1 MSPLEVLQLVG
12 YSIGAVLPLWLAA
25 LLLSHRRKLAPLE
38 RVLFVLAL
46 SICGWHTSN
55 LVITLHEL
63 FGLSNDQW
71 ITVLRLGDTVSV
83 VCITFAYSFLLHVH
97 THLWAHAE
105 SRPLTQSDK
114 IGVYSSYL
122 PTLFI
127 GFAVSKIWIGD
138 YAPMLVKTKSF
149 VLPFAFWVAYV
160 LGRIALTELRI
171 ARKTSNPSEQRIMR
185 TLAGSFVAVGLVIFA
200 AIALGVGEGTPWG
213 VYLKTVANLGSLLP
227 SALLAY
233 YIYRYRYLELVIEG
247 SLVVATF
254 AAVVLTVYLYFIRTF
269 GEWATHRF
277 GVRPGVIEAVLIL
290 GLTLAA
296 APLRKWIEQRFQNLF
311 EQQATLYREI
321 VDRIGA
327 HGGKYKELPELLRFV
342 EERSAKALGLREVR
356 VMVADS
362 SHLISAKTV
371 HSAGGEESRS
381 GPWVEKVIR
390 LSRDL
395 DWAPVE
401 DDPALARHGFR
412 LAFPLRRQDRTVG
425 LLLVDGPGGS
435 LTPDA
440 RAVLGILAGQTA
452 VAIEDC
458 RLVEENVRLERQLG
472 EQERLAE
479 LGQMAATVAHE
490 IKNPLSSIKS
500 IAQVMSED
508 EDMSRAYARDL
519 SLIVGETDRLSRS
532 VTQLLSFARKQ
543 GPGELPCRIE
553 ELVNSVTELLRPEA
567 ETRGVLVDRTI
578 ETNEELSG
586 PAAAAVRDSVS
597 NLLLNAIQATPE
609 GGRVQIEARLLNGLA
624 LIAVDDGGSGVP
636 PEIEQRIWEPFF
648 TTKQRGTGLGLAI
661 VRKRMEEAGGS
672 ARLAATLNGEGARFE
687 LRVPIVVS

>member
-12 YSIGAVLPLWLAA
+12 YSIGAALPLWLAA

-46 SICGWHTSN
+46 SIGGWHTSN
-55 LVITLHEL
+55 LIITLHEL
-63 FGLSNDQW
+63 FGLSSEQW
-71 ITVLRLGDTVSV
+71 ITFLRLADTVSV

-97 THLWAHAE
+97 THLWANAA
-105 SRPLTQSDK
+105 SRPLTRSEK

-127 GFAVSKIWIGD
+127 GFAVSKIWIGN
-138 YAPMLVKTKSF
+138 YAPMLVKTRVF

-160 LGRIALTELRI
+160 LGRIAFTELRI
-171 ARKTSNPSEQRIMR
+171 ARETSNPSEQRIMR
-185 TLAGSFVAVGLVIFA
+185 TLAGSFIAVGLVIFA
-200 AIALGVGEGTPWG
+200 AIALGVGEGTPLG
-213 VYLKTVANLGSLLP
+213 LYLKTVANLGSLLP

-247 SLVVATF
+247 SLVAATF
-254 AAVVLTVYLYFIRTF
+254 AAVVLTIYLYFIRTF

-290 GLTLAA
+290 ALTLAA

-342 EERSAKALGLREVR
+342 EERSAQALGLREVR
-356 VMVADS
+356 VVVADS
-362 SHLISAKTV
+362 SDITEPAPSDSLIERPRA
-371 HSAGGEESRS
+371 E
-381 GPWVEKVIR
+381 PWIEQVL
-390 LSRDL
+390 LSSKDHE
-395 DWAPVE
+395 WTPVE
-401 DDPALARHGFR
+401 DYPVLAKRGFR
-412 LAFPLRRQDRTVG
+412 LAFPLRRQDHTVG

-440 RAVLGILAGQTA
+440 RAVLGIIAGQTA

-458 RLVEENVRLERQLG
+458 RLVEQNVRLERQLG
-472 EQERLAE
+472 EQERLAA

-508 EDMSRAYARDL
+508 EKLSREYARDL

-532 VTQLLSFARKQ
+532 VTQLLSFARRQ
-543 GPGELPCRIE
+543 GPGELPCRID

-567 ETRGVLVDRTI
+567 ESRGVHVERAI
-578 ETNEELSG
+578 ETDNELSG
-586 PAAAAVRDSVS
+586 LAAAAVRDSVS

-609 GGRVQIEARLLNGLA
+609 GGRIQIEARLLNGQA
-624 LIAVDDGGSGVP
+624 LIAIGDGGPGVD
-636 PEIEQRIWEPFF
+636 PEIKQRIWEPFF

-661 VRKRMEEAGGS
+661 VRKRMEEAGGT
-672 ARLAATLNGEGARFE
+672 ARLAATPNGEGARFE
-687 LRVPIVVS
+687 LRVPIA

>member
-12 YSIGAVLPLWLAA
+12 YSIGAVLPLWMAA

-38 RVLFVLAL
+38 RVLLVLAL

-55 LVITLHEL
+55 LIITLHGL
-63 FGLSNDQW
+63 FGLRTGQW
-71 ITVLRLGDTVSV
+71 VTVLRLADSVSV
-83 VCITFAYSFLLHVH
+83 ICITFAYSFLLHVH
-97 THLWAHAE
+97 THLWANAA
-105 SRPLTQSDK
+105 SRPLNRGEK

-127 GFAVSKIWIGD
+127 GLAVSKIWIGP
-138 YAPMLVKTKSF
+138 YAPMMLKTKQF
-149 VLPFAFWVAYV
+149 VLPFAFWIAYV

-171 ARKTSNPSEQRIMR
+171 ARETSNPSEQRIMR
-185 TLAGSFVAVGLVIFA
+185 TLAGSFIAVGLVIFA
-200 AIALGVGEGTPWG
+200 AIALGVGEGTPLG
-213 VYLKTVANLGSLLP
+213 LYLKTVANLGSLLP

-254 AAVVLTVYLYFIRTF
+254 AAVVLTIYLYFIRTF

-277 GVRPGVIEAVLIL
+277 GVRAGVIEAVLIL

-356 VMVADS
+356 VVVADS
-362 SHLISAKTV
+362 SDSALAVGRGVAQT
-371 HSAGGEESRS
+371 RS
-381 GPWVEKVIR
+381 EPWVEQVIR
-390 LSRDL
+390 LSQEHDGG
-395 DWAPVE
+395 PVE
-401 DDPALARHGFR
+401 DDSALAAQGFR
-412 LAFPLRRQDRTVG
+412 IAFPLRRQDRTVG

-440 RAVLGILAGQTA
+440 RAILGILAGQTA

-472 EQERLAE
+472 EQERLAA

-508 EDMSRAYARDL
+508 EELSREYARDL

-532 VTQLLSFARKQ
+532 VTQLLSFASTQ
-543 GPGELPCRIE
+543 GPGELPCKIA
-553 ELVNSVTELLRPEA
+553 ELVNSVTELLRHESEA
-567 ETRGVLVDRTI
+567 RSVQVERSI

-586 PAAAAVRDSVS
+586 IAAAAVRDSVS

-609 GGRVQIEARLLNGLA
+609 GGRIKVEARLLNGLA
-624 LIAVDDGGSGVP
+624 LIAIDDGGSGVA
-636 PEIEQRIWEPFF
+636 PEIKQRIWEPFF

-672 ARLAATLNGEGARFE
+672 VCLATTANGEGARFE
-687 LRVPIVVS
+687 LRVPVVGP

>member
-55 LVITLHEL
+55 LVITLHRL
-63 FGLSNDQW
+63 FGLSNEQW
-71 ITVLRLGDTVSV
+71 ITVLRLADTIAVI
-83 VCITFAYSFLLHVH
+83 CITFAYSLLLHVH
-97 THLWAHAE
+97 THLWANAS
-105 SRPLTQSDK
+105 SRPLTRGEK

-122 PTLFI
+122 PTLFL
-127 GFAVSKIWIGD
+127 GLAVSKIWIGN
-138 YAPMLVKTKSF
+138 YAPMLVKTRVF

-171 ARKTSNPSEQRIMR
+171 ARQTSNPSERRIMR
-185 TLAGSFVAVGLVIFA
+185 TLAASFVAVGLVIFA
-200 AIALGVGEGTPWG
+200 AIALGVGEGTPLG
-213 VYLKTVANLGSLLP
+213 LYLKTVANLGSLLP

-254 AAVVLTVYLYFIRTF
+254 AAVVLTIYLYFIRTF

-277 GVRPGVIEAVLIL
+277 GVRAGVIEAVLIL

-311 EQQATLYREI
+311 ERQATLYREI

-342 EERSAKALGLREVR
+342 EQRSAQALGLREVR
-356 VMVADS
+356 VVVADS
-362 SHLISAKTV
+362 ADTT
-371 HSAGGEESRS
+371 GEAPSGVSFSEQTRS
-381 GPWVEKVIR
+381 DPWIEQVIR
-390 LSRDL
+390 ASRNSE
-395 DWAPVE
+395 WAPVE
-401 DDPALARHGFR
+401 DNPALATQGFR
-412 LAFPLRRQDRTVG
+412 IAYPLRRQDRTVG

-472 EQERLAE
+472 EQERLAA

-508 EDMSRAYARDL
+508 EDLSRAYARDL

-532 VTQLLSFARKQ
+532 VTQLLSFARTQ

-553 ELVNSVTELLRPEA
+553 ELINSVTELLRPESEA
-567 ETRGVLVDRTI
+567 RGVSVQRAI

-586 PAAAAVRDSVS
+586 IAAAAVRDSVS

-609 GGRVQIEARLLNGLA
+609 GGRIKVEARLLNGQA
-624 LIAVDDGGSGVP
+624 LIAIDDGGSGVA
-636 PEIEQRIWEPFF
+636 PEIKQRIWEPFF

-672 ARLAATLNGEGARFE
+672 ARLAATPNGEGARFE
-687 LRVPIVVS
+687 LRVPIAIS

>member
-12 YSIGAVLPLWLAA
+12 YSIGAVLPLWMAG

-55 LVITLHEL
+55 LIITLHGL
-63 FGLSNDQW
+63 FGLNNEQL
-71 ITVLRLGDTVSV
+71 ITVLRLADTVSV
-83 VCITFAYSFLLHVH
+83 VCITFVYSFLLHVH
-97 THLWAHAE
+97 THLWANAS
-105 SRPLTQSDK
+105 SRSLNRGEK

-138 YAPMLVKTKSF
+138 YAPMLVKTKVF

-171 ARKTSNPSEQRIMR
+171 ARVTTNPSEQRIMR
-185 TLAGSFVAVGLVIFA
+185 TLAGSFIAVGLVIFA
-200 AIALGVGEGTPWG
+200 AIALGVGEGTPLG

-269 GEWATHRF
+269 GEWATQRF
-277 GVRPGVIEAVLIL
+277 GVRAGVIEAVLIL

-327 HGGKYKELPELLRFV
+327 HGGKYRELSELLRFV
-342 EERSAKALGLREVR
+342 EERSAAALGLREVR
-356 VMVADS
+356 VVVANS
-362 SHLISAKTV
+362 SDNLDYEAAV
-371 HSAGGEESRS
+371 AGVS
-381 GPWVEKVIR
+381 GHEPADPWIEQVIR
-390 LSRDL
+390 LSQDH
-395 DWAPVE
+395 DWEPVE
-401 DDPALARHGFR
+401 DDSAVAARGFR
-412 LAFPLRRQDRTVG
+412 IAFPLRRQDRTVG
-425 LLLVDGPGGS
+425 LLLVDGPSGS
-435 LTPDA
+435 LTPDT
-440 RAVLGILAGQTA
+440 RAVLGIIAGQTA

-472 EQERLAE
+472 EQERLAA

-508 EDMSRAYARDL
+508 EELSRAYARDL

-543 GPGELPCRIE
+543 GPGELPCKIA

-567 ETRGVLVDRTI
+567 ESRGLII
-578 ETNEELSG
+578 ERAINTNEELSG
-586 PAAAAVRDSVS
+586 LAAAAVRDSVS

-609 GGRVQIEARLLNGLA
+609 GGRIRVEARLLNGQA
-624 LIAVDDGGSGVP
+624 LIAVGDGGPGVAA
-636 PEIEQRIWEPFF
+636 EIAQRIWEPFF

-672 ARLAATLNGEGARFE
+672 ARLAATPAGSGARFE
-687 LRVPIVVS
+687 LRVSISI